1 MQSAQASVEE
11 LPVEQ
16 PGVVPPGVLQSR
28 HPILLRGLVSHWP
41 LVVEGHKGSAA
52 SIDYLS
58 GFSRE
63 QTIVAFRGAPEI
75 NGRFFYNN
83 DLSGLN
89 FDRVNLPLSAALNEF
104 RSLRDGPEQPSV
116 YVGSTAVS
124 NVFPGMLEKNTLD
137 FGVPNAL
144 VSIWMGSRARIAAH
158 FDYPDNIAAVVAGR
172 RRFTLFPPEQIG
184 NLYVGPVDFTPAG
197 QAISLVDSEHPDF
210 DRFPRY
216 REALAQSQ
224 VAELEPG
231 DALFIPSLWWHQV
244 EGLDDFNVLVNYWWK
259 QSAAAKGSPMDALI
273 HCLLTF
279 NGLPDDQRQAWRS
292 IFDHY
297 LFDNDSGNSAHQ
309 HIPEASRGI
318 LGAIDGATAAQ
329 LRAMLRS
336 RLES

>member
-1 MQSAQASVEE
+1 MQAIETRVEE
-11 LPVEQ
+11 LSAAQ
-16 PGVVPPGVLQSR
+16 PGVVPQEVLQSR
-28 HPILLRGLVSHWP
+28 QPMLVRGLLSHWP
-41 LVVEGHKGSAA
+41 LVKQGLKGGVAC
-52 SIDYLS
+52 IDYLS

-63 QTIVAFRGAPEI
+63 QNIVAFRGDPKI
-75 NGRFFYNN
+75 KGRFFYNE
-83 DLSGLN
+83 DLTGLN
-89 FDRVNLPLSAALNEF
+89 FDRVSLPLSAALNEF
-104 RSLRDGPEQPSV
+104 RALGEAPEQPSV
-116 YVGSTAVS
+116 YVGSTAVN
-124 NVFPGMLEKNTLD
+124 NVFPGMLEHNTLD

-197 QAISLVDSEHPDF
+197 QAISLVDSENPDF

-216 REALAQSQ
+216 REAIAHAQ

-244 EGLDDFNVLVNYWWK
+244 EGLDDFNVLINYWWK
-259 QSAAAKGSPMDALI
+259 HVASAKGSPMDALI

-297 LFDNDSGNSAHQ
+297 LFDNAAEGDSHQ

-318 LGAIDGATAAQ
+318 LGPMDGATVAQ
-329 LRAMLRS
+329 LRTMLRS
-336 RLES
+336 RLEG